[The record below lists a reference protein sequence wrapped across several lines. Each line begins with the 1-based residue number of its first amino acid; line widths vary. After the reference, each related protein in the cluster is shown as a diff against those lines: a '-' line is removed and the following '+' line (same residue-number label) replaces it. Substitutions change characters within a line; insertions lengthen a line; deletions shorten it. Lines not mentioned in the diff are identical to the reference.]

1 MKLEFYK
8 QISVEA
14 STTKCLQNPFKWS
27 WTVSWRW
34 SGRRT
39 QWS

>member
-14 STTKCLQNPFKWS
+14 FSTKFLQNLSKGS

-34 SGRRT
+34 TGRHT
-39 QWS
+39 